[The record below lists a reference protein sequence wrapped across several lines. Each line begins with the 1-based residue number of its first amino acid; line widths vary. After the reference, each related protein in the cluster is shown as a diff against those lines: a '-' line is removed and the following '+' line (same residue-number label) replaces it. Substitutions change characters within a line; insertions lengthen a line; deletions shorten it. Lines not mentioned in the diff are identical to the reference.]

1 MSEGLTP
8 GAQGEFETL
17 VCEHNVAP
25 HVPVFSTP
33 SLVMICERAAINAV
47 APHLAPDQTTVG
59 YEVHVRH
66 IAATPMG
73 KTVRARAELVE
84 VNGNKLT
91 FRIEAHDDEKKVGEG
106 THKRALVRKTFGDK
120 SS

>member
-1 MSEGLTP
+1 MPEALEP
-8 GAQGEFETL
+8 GIYGEFEAL

-47 APHLAPDQTTVG
+47 TPHLAADQTTVG

-66 IAATPMG
+66 LAATPIG
-73 KTVRARAELVE
+73 KYVRARAELAE

-91 FRIEAHDDEKKVGEG
+91 FRVEARDDEKKVGEG
-106 THKRALVRKTFGDK
+106 THKRAVVRKSFGDQR
-120 SS
+120 

>member
-1 MSEGLTP
+1 MVESLTP
-8 GAQGEFETL
+8 GAQGECEVL

-33 SLVMICERAAINAV
+33 SLVMLCERAAINAV
-47 APHLAPDQTTVG
+47 APHLPADQTTVG

-66 IAATPMG
+66 IAATPIG
-73 KTVRARAELVE
+73 KMVRARAELVE

-91 FRIEAHDDEKKVGEG
+91 FRVEAHDDEKKVGEG
-106 THKRALVRKTFGDK
+106 LHKRAVVRKSFGDK
-120 SS
+120 AS